1 MIIRI
6 YTNGRMAEIIL
17 EEASEVPD
25 AIDLARML
33 IVHGATAAKIV
44 KSKSVTGEPA
54 INIAHNVKVNTNVKT

>member
-6 YTNGRMAEIIL
+6 YTNGRMAEII
-17 EEASEVPD
+17 
-25 AIDLARML
+25 IDLARML